1 MNGKKKKVTIKDIA
15 EACGVSTAT
24 VSYVVNGRNDQ
35 RISPETWKRVLHE
48 VHIMGYESS
57 AVAKALATGNSG
69 SVGLFAPNAASDP
82 DGAQSFA
89 AFALELTAQL
99 EKRGYALRLI
109 DDSCVSQ
116 TIDTLDA
123 IITLDVDRLTFRKIG
138 FNCFYPLI
146 CVDGIVDDLFLF
158 YQINTDFAAAAA
170 AASNLG
176 SCTCAV
182 LRPFAEPRLN
192 RRVEECFDHVL
203 FFTDG
208 CEPAAFFADKPA
220 DMACVAL
227 GRMLAASLGRY
238 TPGRILSLC
247 PGGDI
252 ELPVRRKAETV
263 AQLVFDTIRRNA
275 DGEHD
280 IRIL

>member
-1 MNGKKKKVTIKDIA
+1 MNPMKTKYLYI
-15 EACGVSTAT
+15 
-24 VSYVVNGRNDQ
+24 
-35 RISPETWKRVLHE
+35 
-48 VHIMGYESS
+48 
-57 AVAKALATGNSG
+57 
-69 SVGLFAPNAASDP
+69 
-82 DGAQSFA
+82 
-89 AFALELTAQL
+89 
-99 EKRGYALRLI
+99 
-109 DDSCVSQ
+109 
-116 TIDTLDA
+116 
-123 IITLDVDRLTFRKIG
+123 
-138 FNCFYPLI
+138 
-146 CVDGIVDDLFLF
+146 
-158 YQINTDFAAAAA
+158 AAA